1 MKNTISLIL
10 TLMFFF
16 SQSTTALESD
26 PPVLNGISLDKNTI
40 DVSSNSETI
49 TFSLDVY
56 DESGIERA
64 TMFLE
69 SSGGMFLFSEATAED
84 PTKISFTFDSSY
96 PEGEYIINA
105 LQIYDVNG
113 NEASY
118 HTNVDVSEF
127 SITIINQQE
136 AGELITYAALD
147 IDQNGSFDALTD
159 GLILLR
165 YAFGL
170 RGESLIDSVIDSNA
184 NRTNA
189 ADIEAHIQSL
199 VP

>member
-26 PPVLNGISLDKNTI
+26 PPVLNDISLDKNTI

>member
-170 RGESLIDSVIDSNA
+170 RGDSLIDGVIDSNA
-184 NRTNA
+184 NRTNV
-189 ADIEAHIQSL
+189 DEIEAHIQSL